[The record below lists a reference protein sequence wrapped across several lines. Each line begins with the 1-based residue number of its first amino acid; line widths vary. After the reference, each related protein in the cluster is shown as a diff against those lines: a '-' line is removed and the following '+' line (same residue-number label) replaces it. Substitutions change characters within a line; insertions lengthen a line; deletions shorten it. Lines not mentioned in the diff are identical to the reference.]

1 MLCFTWNFLHAL
13 RNTMAHSRWSWR
25 LLSIFFGHC
34 LHEVF
39 HFWQCIAYH
48 TYDLFMVLCLL
59 LYFIKK
65 FNTKY
70 FLSNSSSNSNNYQA
84 AKTWKLCALFNTF
97 LSLYPYAQSVP
108 LSITQ
113 SCSTGSWIHLSS
125 TLFSPSPLKTITS
138 HLSYLHYVL
147 ILSLH
152 LLFIAL
158 QTTLPFITKMIFQMY
173 K

>member
-1 MLCFTWNFLHAL
+1 MIPLTWSLKTGKNNHPEDMLCFTWNFLHAL
-13 RNTMAHSRWSWR
+13 RNTMAHSKWSWR

-39 HFWQCIAYH
+39 HFWQCIAHH

-70 FLSNSSSNSNNYQA
+70 FLSNSLSNSNNDQA

-97 LSLYPYAQSVP
+97 LSLYPYAQSVTLLLSPVVLAPEYISVP
-108 LSITQ
+108 LS
-113 SCSTGSWIHLSS
+113 
-125 TLFSPSPLKTITS
+125 
-138 HLSYLHYVL
+138 
-147 ILSLH
+147 SLH
-152 LLFIAL
+152 LLWRPSPLTWATC
-158 QTTLPFITKMIFQMY
+158 TTS
-173 K
+173 